1 MGNSPAIHT
10 LVSLGG
16 RCFAQEPA
24 VRFKR
29 MHLERVIKARRM
41 CRSFTT
47 EPLIEGQ
54 LDRFLDMARRVP
66 SAGFTQ
72 GFHFL
77 VLEGEAQTQRFWDVT
92 LPAIE
97 RATFPYPGLLNA
109 PVLVLP
115 LADSAAYIDRYSEP
129 DKARTGLGE
138 GVEKWPVPFW
148 WSDTAMAVQNLL
160 LACTDAGLG
169 ALYFGIF
176 RNEAR
181 LMADLG
187 VPEGIRPLGAV
198 AIGHPAEG
206 ALDSTVG
213 SPGRRPRRSLA
224 DMVHRNGWDPA
235 LRQRNAA
242 QTPA

>member
-1 MGNSPAIHT
+1 
-10 LVSLGG
+10 
-16 RCFAQEPA
+16 
-24 VRFKR
+24 

-47 EPLIEGQ
+47 QPLEDGQ
-54 LDRFLDMARRVP
+54 LDYLLDMARRVP

-77 VLEGEAQTQRFWDVT
+77 VLEGSTNTQRFWDVT

-115 LADSAAYIDRYSEP
+115 LADSEAYVDRYAEP

-148 WSDTAMAVQNLL
+148 WADTAMAVQNLL
-160 LACTDAGLG
+160 LACTAAGLG

-176 RNEAR
+176 RNEER
-181 LMADLG
+181 LLTDLG
-187 VPEGIRPLGAV
+187 VPHGIRPLGVV
-198 AIGHPAEG
+198 AIGHGAAG
-206 ALDSTVG
+206 ALQDPSG
-213 SPGRRPRRSLA
+213 SPRVRPRRSLD
-224 DMVHRNGWDPA
+224 DMVHRNGWESTDFAKP
-235 LRQRNAA
+235 
-242 QTPA
+242 

>member
-1 MGNSPAIHT
+1 M
-10 LVSLGG
+10 
-16 RCFAQEPA
+16 
-24 VRFKR
+24 R

-47 EPLIEGQ
+47 EPLDVGQ
-54 LDRFLDMARRVP
+54 LDHLLDLARRVP

-77 VLEGEAQTQRFWDVT
+77 VLEGPTQTQRFWDVT

-115 LADSAAYIDRYSEP
+115 LADSAAYVDRYSEP

-160 LACTDAGLG
+160 LACTDADLG

-176 RNEAR
+176 RNEER
-181 LMADLG
+181 LLADLA
-187 VPEGIRPLGAV
+187 VPQGIRPLGVV
-198 AIGHPAEG
+198 AIGHSAPG
-206 ALDSTVG
+206 ALQAASG
-213 SPGRRPRRSLA
+213 SPRLRPRRSLEE
-224 DMVHRNGWDPA
+224 MVHRGGW
-235 LRQRNAA
+235 
-242 QTPA
+242 